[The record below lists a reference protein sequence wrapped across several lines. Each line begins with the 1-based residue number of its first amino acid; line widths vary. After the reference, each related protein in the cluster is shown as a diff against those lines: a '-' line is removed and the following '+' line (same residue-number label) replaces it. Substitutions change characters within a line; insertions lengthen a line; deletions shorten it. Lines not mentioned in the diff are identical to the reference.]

1 MKAIIIAPVE
11 NANAVLP
18 PMDGGDELRL
28 TYDDAGTLRGGFTLV
43 GNVPMPNV
51 HTCLVLVHTSP
62 TTLDA
67 MIDSGEYLFVEEIAE
82 PESIEYAPSPEDTG
96 DAYGDIVSLREPE
109 SVGTRTI
116 VDHDAGV
123 DVRGINL
130 TLAQSHQLPGRAA
143 VVQWLRDH
151 GYSPALLNA
160 AIPPGAP
167 AHGVRRGLR
176 EIHQVSESEYARAR

>member
-11 NANAVLP
+11 NANATLP
-18 PMDGGDELRL
+18 DL
-28 TYDDAGTLRGGFTLV
+28 TYDEGATLCGGFTLV
-43 GNVPMPNV
+43 GNVPMPDV

-67 MIDSGEYLFVEEIAE
+67 MIDSGEYLFVEEVAE
-82 PESIEYAPSPEDTG
+82 EAE
-96 DAYGDIVSLREPE
+96 IVL
-109 SVGTRTI
+109 
-116 VDHDAGV
+116 
-123 DVRGINL
+123 L
-130 TLAQSHQLPGRAA
+130 TQEGQPPHQLPGRAA

-176 EIHQVSESEYARAR
+176 EIHQVNETEYGRAWH